1 MSVTSVPEPANAV
14 PALHV
19 RDVSKS
25 FAETVAVRDASFE
38 VRRGEIVAL
47 LGPSG
52 CGKSTTLRILAG
64 FERPD
69 DGLVQI
75 GGETAVGPDTWR
87 PPERRRIGMVA
98 QDFALFPHLSVA
110 ENIAFGLPNGHRAW
124 WLRQFRRL
132 RHTNAPARVTELL
145 ELVGLAGFGDRFP
158 HELSGGEAQRVA
170 LARAL
175 APGPAAVLLDE
186 PFSNL
191 DQNLRVS
198 LRTSMRSILK
208 AAETAAV
215 FVTHDREEAISL
227 ADRVAVMRKGRIEQ
241 IGTPLDIYH
250 HPVNRFVAN
259 FVADANLVRG
269 ERRGHYASTELGD
282 IGLLSSPDDGDD
294 ASVDDEVDVLLR
306 PEQLALK
313 PARPGQSGAATV
325 IDSEYYGHDQV
336 VRVRLASGVKL
347 EARLRAEHV
356 WHPGEQVA
364 VIVLDHAVAFPATE
378 SVTESVPEA
387 GSRHR

>member
-1 MSVTSVPEPANAV
+1 MNSAPDQHQST
-14 PALHV
+14 PALAA
-19 RDVSKS
+19 RAISKS
-25 FAETVAVRDASFE
+25 FGETVAVREASFE
-38 VRRGEIVAL
+38 VERGEIVAL

-52 CGKSTTLRILAG
+52 CGKSTTLRLIAG
-64 FERPD
+64 FERVD
-69 DGLVQI
+69 CGVVQI
-75 GGETAVGPDTWR
+75 NGKTVVDSNVWR
-87 PPERRRIGMVA
+87 PPERRRIGMVP

-110 ENIAFGLPNGHRAW
+110 ENIAFGLPNGHHAW
-124 WLRQFRRL
+124 WTRQLRRL
-132 RHTNAPARVTELL
+132 RHVSAPPRVTELL
-145 ELVGLAGFGDRFP
+145 ELVGLGGFGDRFP

-191 DQNLRVS
+191 DQNLRVA
-198 LRTSMRSILK
+198 LRTSMRNILK

-227 ADRVAVMRKGRIEQ
+227 ADRVAVMREGRIEQ
-241 IGTPLDIYH
+241 IGTPLEIYH
-250 HPVNRFVAN
+250 HPANRFVAN

-269 ERRGHYASTELGD
+269 ERHGHYASTELGD
-282 IGLLSSPDDGDD
+282 IGLLIVADADGRSAT
-294 ASVDDEVDVLLR
+294 ASEIDVLLR

-313 PARPGQSGAATV
+313 PVQSGQPGAGTV

-356 WHPGEQVA
+356 WHPGEHVA
-364 VIVLDHAVAFPATE
+364 VIVLDDAIAFPVE
-378 SVTESVPEA
+378 EA
-387 GSRHR
+387 VSGHR

>member
-1 MSVTSVPEPANAV
+1 MTSVPDQANAM
-14 PALHV
+14 PALV
-19 RDVSKS
+19 AQEITKS
-25 FAETVAVRDASFE
+25 FGGTTAVREASFE
-38 VRRGEIVAL
+38 VQRGEIVAL

-52 CGKSTTLRILAG
+52 CGKSTTLRMLAG
-64 FERPD
+64 FEQPD
-69 DGLVQI
+69 RGVVQI
-75 GGETAVGPDTWR
+75 NGRTVVGPGVWS
-87 PPERRRIGMVA
+87 PPERRRIGIVP

-110 ENIAFGLPNGHRAW
+110 ENIAFGLRRGHTAW
-124 WLRQFRRL
+124 WTRPLRRWRGDS
-132 RHTNAPARVTELL
+132 APQRVEELL

-198 LRTSMRSILK
+198 LRTSMRNILK

-241 IGTPLDIYH
+241 IGSPLEIYH
-250 HPVNRFVAN
+250 HPANRFVAN

-269 ERRGHYASTELGD
+269 ELRGHYASTELGD
-282 IGLLSSPDDGDD
+282 IALTISPDDDVLGGNQI
-294 ASVDDEVDVLLR
+294 DVLLR

-313 PARPGQSGAATV
+313 PARPEQPGAATV
-325 IDSEYYGHDQV
+325 LDSEYYGHDQV

-356 WHPGEQVA
+356 WHPGEHVS
-364 VIVLDHAVAFPATE
+364 VIVLDDAIAFP
-378 SVTESVPEA
+378 VDEA
-387 GSRHR
+387 VSARR

>member
-1 MSVTSVPEPANAV
+1 MNSVPDDANPT
-14 PALHV
+14 PALLA
-19 RDVSKS
+19 REVSKS
-25 FAETVAVRDASFE
+25 YGETVAVSDASFA
-38 VRRGEIVAL
+38 VRQGEIVAL

-52 CGKSTTLRILAG
+52 CGKSTTLRVLAG

-69 DGLVQI
+69 HGVVEI
-75 GGETAVGPDTWR
+75 NGETVVGPDTWQ

-124 WLRQFRRL
+124 WTRQFRRL
-132 RHTNAPARVTELL
+132 RHLSAPPRVTELL
-145 ELVGLAGFGDRFP
+145 KLVGLEDFGDRFP

-198 LRTSMRSILK
+198 LRTSMRNILK

-250 HPVNRFVAN
+250 RPANRFVAN
-259 FVADANLVRG
+259 FVADTNLVRG
-269 ERRGHYASTELGD
+269 THHGHYANTELGD
-282 IGLLSSPDDGDD
+282 VGLLAPLDDLSQAD
-294 ASVDDEVDVLLR
+294 AGAEIDVLLR
-306 PEQLALK
+306 PEQIALK
-313 PARPGQSGAATV
+313 PAHPDQPGAATV

-336 VRVRLASGVKL
+336 VRVRLASGVRL

-356 WHPGEQVA
+356 WHPGEHVA
-364 VIVLDHAVAFPATE
+364 VIVLDDAVAFAVDE
-378 SVTESVPEA
+378 
-387 GSRHR
+387 

>member
-1 MSVTSVPEPANAV
+1 MTSEPDQAHAT
-14 PALHV
+14 PALFV
-19 RDVSKS
+19 RELSKS
-25 FAETVAVRDASFE
+25 FGQTTAVREASFD
-38 VRRGEIVAL
+38 VQRGEIVAL

-69 DGLVQI
+69 AGLVQI
-75 GGETAVGPDTWR
+75 NGESAVGPGLWQ
-87 PPERRRIGMVA
+87 PPERRRIGMVP

-110 ENIAFGLPNGHRAW
+110 ENIAFGLPGGHRAW
-124 WLRQFRRL
+124 WTRQFRRL
-132 RHTNAPARVTELL
+132 RHTGAPARVTELL

-198 LRTSMRSILK
+198 LRTSMRNILK

-227 ADRVAVMRKGRIEQ
+227 ADRVAVMRSGRIEQ
-241 IGTPLDIYH
+241 IGTPLEIYH

-259 FVADANLVRG
+259 FVADTNLVRG

-282 IGLLSSPDDGDD
+282 IGLMIVADADGRS
-294 ASVDDEVDVLLR
+294 ATATEIDVLLR

-313 PARPGQSGAATV
+313 PARSDQPGAATV

-356 WHPGEQVA
+356 WHPGEHVS
-364 VIVLDHAVAFPATE
+364 VIVLDDAVAFAVDE
-378 SVTESVPEA
+378 
-387 GSRHR
+387 